1 MPYPK
6 ILSEAV
12 HAAISEHTSRMK
24 EMREGSSF
32 SIEPSPGTTKHL
44 RYWLYCWIRSEG
56 YDRAAFRISQEG
68 TILRIHKRFEQ
79 KSPSLANPDPSLE
92 KAYDFALAELREIT
106 FEDEAIE
113 RCFLARK
120 EGKLTALETIQAL
133 EAWRRLRD
141 SDRE

>member
-6 ILSEAV
+6 KLSQAV
-12 HAAISEHTSRMK
+12 QAAISEHTSRMK

-32 SIEPSPGTTKHL
+32 SIEPSPGTVKHL

-68 TILRIHKRFEQ
+68 TVLRIHKRFEQ
-79 KSPSLANPDPSLE
+79 GKLANPDSSTE
-92 KAYDFALAELREIT
+92 KAYDFALWELRGISS
-106 FEDEAIE
+106 EDEAIE
-113 RCFLARK
+113 CCFLARK
-120 EGKLTALETIQAL
+120 EGKLSAFETIQAL